1 MRLYATILVSNKFT
15 EDLVGLGLVRYGRL
29 GTVGFDTDRLGTVR
43 CGEIRFGRYGK
54 LWRVR
59 FGEVRFGEVR
69 YGLAGKVRWVKI
81 RFGLARFDEV
91 WSGRYG

>member
-15 EDLVGLGLVRYGRL
+15 EDLVWLGLVRYGRL

-69 YGLAGKVRWVKI
+69 YGLAGKVR
-81 RFGLARFDEV
+81 
-91 WSGRYG
+91 